1 MKSKE
6 KKGGFLKNLP
16 YEKRKGLYGYGF
28 IALWMVGTLIFFLY
42 PLANSLMYSFMDVRP
57 ETGGMTGAWVGI
69 DNYKYVFT
77 EDQHYA
83 KYLVSVLG
91 ETLWQTPLILIF
103 SLFIAVILNQKF
115 KGRTFA
121 RAVFFLPV
129 IIATGPVYSIINGD
143 ISKSGASSA
152 GQFSTMFSTDLMG
165 ELFQF
170 IGIYGLSDNMQSMV
184 ETVSNN
190 IFGIVW
196 STGIQILIFLAAL
209 QNIPVSAKEAAQMEG
224 ATAWE
229 YFWKITLPYVSPMI
243 LANLIFT
250 VIDSF
255 TAPDN
260 LVMGRVLDMQ
270 SDWKYGQA
278 AAMAWV
284 YFLIVLAAVGIITV
298 IMNHF
303 IYYEVD

>member
-1 MKSKE
+1 MKI
-6 KKGGFLKNLP
+6 P

-28 IALWMVGTLIFFLY
+28 IAIWLIGTLLFFVY
-42 PLANSLMYSFMDVRP
+42 PLIESLRYSFMDVRP
-57 ETGGMTGAWVGI
+57 EVGGMQGTWIGL
-69 DNYKYVFT
+69 DNYKYVFL
-77 EDQHYA
+77 EDQNYS

-91 ETLWQTPLILIF
+91 DTLWKTPLIIIF

-115 KGRTFA
+115 KGRAFA

-129 IIATGPVYSIINGD
+129 IIATGPVYSIINGN
-143 ISKSGASSA
+143 ISSSGASSA

-170 IGIYGLSDNMQSMV
+170 IGIYGLSDNMQTMV

-190 IFGIVW
+190 IFSIIW

-209 QNIPVSAKEAAQMEG
+209 QNIPPSAKEAAQMEG

-250 VIDSF
+250 VIDSC

-270 SDWKYGQA
+270 RDWQYGHA

-284 YFLIVLAAVGIITV
+284 YFVIVLAAVGLITV
-298 IMNHF
+298 IMNRF

>member
-1 MKSKE
+1 MAKE
-6 KKGGFLKNLP
+6 KKIIKMP
-16 YEKRKGLYGYGF
+16 YEKRKGMYGYGF
-28 IALWMVGTLIFFLY
+28 IALWFVGTLIWFLY
-42 PLANSLMYSFMDVRP
+42 PLANSLMYSFMEVKP
-57 ETGGMTGAWVGI
+57 EKGGMKGTWVGL
-69 DNYKYVFT
+69 DNYIYVFT
-77 EDQHYA
+77 GDANYS
-83 KYLVSVLG
+83 KYLVNVLL
-91 ETLWQTPLILIF
+91 ETLWKTPLIIIF

-115 KGRTFA
+115 KERAFA

-129 IIATGPVYSIINGD
+129 IIATGPVYSIINGN
-143 ISKSGASSA
+143 ISSSGASSA

-170 IGIYGLSDNMQSMV
+170 IGLYGINENIQKMV
-184 ETVSNN
+184 EAVSNN

-196 STGIQILIFLAAL
+196 NAGIQILIFLAAL

-243 LANLIFT
+243 LACLIFT

-255 TAPDN
+255 TSPDN
-260 LVMGRVLDMQ
+260 AVMGRVLDMQ
-270 SDWKYGQA
+270 KDWQYGYA

-284 YFLIVLAAVGIITV
+284 YFIIVLVAVGIITLFL
-298 IMNHF
+298 NHF